1 MIEIT
6 PLQTPSLASNDPFVE
21 LAITEESVTRF
32 LEEKDLYDTSKH
44 VCICGHAMNKH
55 SGFDEGYGSCVTGRH
70 WCPCSNPRPVLIA
83 QDTRYFMRK
92 SYGPGSKH
100 ALSTG
105 MLRLR
110 QLGVGMEWIEKPT
123 CWRPD
128 CHSGNP
134 LIFPI
139 PLNEAMRVVESP
151 GKLNV
156 FLCETCALAAMG
168 APGREGSGWIW

>member
-1 MIEIT
+1 MVSDRRSEFSFENSQSFEKKVSEFSIEFI
-6 PLQTPSLASNDPFVE
+6 QAKNSLS
-21 LAITEESVTRF
+21 
-32 LEEKDLYDTSKH
+32 
-44 VCICGHAMNKH
+44 
-55 SGFDEGYGSCVTGRH
+55 SC
-70 WCPCSNPRPVLIA
+70 PRPVLIA
-83 QDTRYFMRK
+83 QDTRSFMRK

-151 GKLNV
+151 GKINV
-156 FLCETCALAAMG
+156 FLCETCGLAAMG